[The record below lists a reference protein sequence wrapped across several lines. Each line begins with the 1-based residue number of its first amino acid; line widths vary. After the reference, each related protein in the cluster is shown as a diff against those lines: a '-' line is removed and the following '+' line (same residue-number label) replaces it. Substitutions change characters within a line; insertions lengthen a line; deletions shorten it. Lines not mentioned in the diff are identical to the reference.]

1 MLSELSWGAFIWS
14 WRWLRALHTNVKQSF
29 QEKRFSHFFSLNW
42 NILNPLMLI
51 QQWCK
56 DEAVAPDFLKYSQI
70 SFQLHP
76 NEHFEAWEIKYCF
89 IITRMGISLR
99 KFLDHF
105 MWSCFGEK
113 KCFWTCFFI
122 LFLHSL
128 EFWWKMRI
136 RNTPSPR
143 EEKVKKKFG

>member
-1 MLSELSWGAFIWS
+1 
-14 WRWLRALHTNVKQSF
+14 
-29 QEKRFSHFFSLNW
+29 
-42 NILNPLMLI
+42 MLI

-89 IITRMGISLR
+89 IITRMRISLR

-113 KCFWTCFFI
+113 NVSGHAFLFYFFI
-122 LFLHSL
+122 LWNFGEKWEL
-128 EFWWKMRI
+128 E
-136 RNTPSPR
+136 TLPLP
-143 EEKVKKKFG
+143 EKRK